1 MKEGALS
8 VVLIAHNEEGNI
20 VPMVT
25 GLLSSYGKEIGE
37 LIVVDDAS
45 TDTTAFLV
53 EKLMNAHKK
62 LKLIKRM
69 PPCGVGRALK
79 EGIAS
84 VSAHTSYILT
94 MDSDFVD
101 SIPEVRRLINE
112 MEKGC
117 DGVIGSRFI
126 KGGRLIGYPR
136 MRLFTN
142 SLYHFFVRRFFR
154 ITQNDLT
161 NNFKLYKREIF
172 RDFPWKSNDFSMN
185 AETGLLP
192 ILWGYR
198 IHEVPVSWVQRKTH
212 MGRSKLNA
220 CRHSWGYIT
229 VIPAVLRTIKDQK
242 QKRAGEATS
251 LARQ

>member
-25 GLLSSYGKEIGE
+25 GLLSSYGIEIGE

-45 TDTTAFLV
+45 TDRTASLV
-53 EKLMNAHKK
+53 EKLMSAHKK
-62 LKLIKRM
+62 LRIVKRT

-79 EGIAS
+79 DGIVS
-84 VSAHTSYILT
+84 VSAHAQYILT

-101 SIPEVRRLINE
+101 SIPEVRRLIE
-112 MEKGC
+112 EIEKGC

-136 MRLFTN
+136 LRFFTN
-142 SLYHFFVRRFFR
+142 SLYHFIVRHFFR
-154 ITQNDLT
+154 IKQKDLT
-161 NNFKLYKREIF
+161 NNFKLYKKEIF
-172 RDFPWKSNDFSMN
+172 QDFSWKSDDFAMN

-198 IHEVPVSWVQRKTH
+198 IHEVPVSWVRRKTH

-229 VIPAVLRTIKDQK
+229 VIPAVLRTIKERK
-242 QKRAGEATS
+242 QKMAVKAAPF
-251 LARQ
+251 ARQ